1 MAMITAYLRLKE
13 AVHEKIIYS
22 IRHTRCYNRVNDAF
36 CTYRI
41 VLGIGTII
49 NGLYNLKTVRILVTD
64 TDYQRLISIRGFTSI
79 AIGVL
84 AVLLPLL
91 IAGIVWT
98 VMIYILAVYL
108 LLSAGTEL
116 FALSKIKEA
125 GIETKPYMY
134 EVFFSIGFALL
145 LFIMPAKFGLII
157 VRILGI
163 LILLAAAGFI
173 FREWKNKPLI
183 VYPEQKNLQY

>member
-1 MAMITAYLRLKE
+1 MKKSYIALGILA
-13 AVHEKIIYS
+13 AIIGLMMLFAPTEW
-22 IRHTRCYNRVNDAF
+22 IKVTV
-36 CTYRI
+36 I

-116 FALSKIKEA
+116 FALSKMKEA
-125 GIETKPYMY
+125 GIDTRPYMY

-145 LFIMPAKFGLII
+145 LFIMPEKFGIII

-183 VYPEQKNLQY
+183 VYPEQEESSNTKE

>member
-1 MAMITAYLRLKE
+1 MRKSYIALGILAG
-13 AVHEKIIYS
+13 IIGLMMLFAPTEW
-22 IRHTRCYNRVNDAF
+22 IKVTV
-36 CTYRI
+36 I
-41 VLGIGTII
+41 VLGAGTII

-116 FALSKIKEA
+116 FALTKMKKG
-125 GIETKPYMY
+125 GIDTKPYMY
-134 EVFFSIGFALL
+134 EVFFSICFAVL

-157 VRILGI
+157 VRIIGI
-163 LILLAAAGFI
+163 LILLAAAGFL

-183 VYPEQKNLQY
+183 VYPEQDTSSDTKE